1 MAIYNEVAGKNRDR
15 LAALSDGVFA
25 FALTVIVLDIRV
37 PDQDHSAITTEAG
50 LLHALAGL
58 APQLA
63 TYLMSFLTL
72 GIFWVGQ
79 QTQLNVFEKTDRDLT
94 WIHFG
99 FLAIVATLPFS
110 TSLLAHY
117 ITFRTALVVYW
128 ANILILGLTLLWSW
142 KHALRRKLIRA
153 EFPATLVSATLRR
166 IVIAQGLYAFGALL
180 CLIDTYVSIAF
191 IILVQLNYALA
202 PRWWGL
208 YKI

>member
-1 MAIYNEVAGKNRDR
+1 MAALYNEVAGKNRDR

-37 PDQDHSAITTEAG
+37 PEQYGEITTEAG
-50 LLHALAGL
+50 LLNAVAAL
-58 APQLA
+58 APQFA

-79 QTQLNVFEKTDRDLT
+79 QAQLNVFVRSDRDLT
-94 WIHFG
+94 WIHLA
-99 FLAIVATLPFS
+99 FLAIVAMLPFS

-117 ITFRTALVVYW
+117 ITFRSALVIYW
-128 ANILILGLTLLWSW
+128 LNILILGVMLFWSW
-142 KHALRRKLIRA
+142 QHARRSSLVTPD
-153 EFPATLVSATLRR
+153 FPQALYGATVRR
-166 IVIAQGLYAFGALL
+166 ITIAQALYAFGALL
-180 CLIDTYVSIAF
+180 CIINTTVSITF

-202 PRWWGL
+202 PRLRFL

>member
-1 MAIYNEVAGKNRDR
+1 MAALYNEVAGKNRDR

-37 PDQDHSAITTEAG
+37 PEQYGEITTEAG
-50 LLHALAGL
+50 LLNAVAAL
-58 APQLA
+58 APQFA

-79 QTQLNVFEKTDRDLT
+79 QAQLNVFVRSDRDLT
-94 WIHFG
+94 WIHLA
-99 FLAIVATLPFS
+99 FLAIVAMLPFS

-117 ITFRTALVVYW
+117 ITFRSALVIYW
-128 ANILILGLTLLWSW
+128 FNILILGAMLFWSW
-142 KHALRRKLIRA
+142 QHARRRSLVTPD
-153 EFPATLVSATLRR
+153 FPEALYGATVRR
-166 IVIAQGLYAFGALL
+166 ITIAQALYAFGALL
-180 CLIDTYVSIAF
+180 CVINTTVSITF

-202 PRWWGL
+202 PRFRFL

>member
-1 MAIYNEVAGKNRDR
+1 MAVYNDTAGKNQER

-37 PDQDHSAITTEAG
+37 PDSHGEITTEAG
-50 LLHALAGL
+50 LLHALAQL
-58 APQLA
+58 APELA
-63 TYLMSFLTL
+63 TYVMSFLTL

-79 QTQLNVFEKTDRDLT
+79 QTQLNVFARADRDLT
-94 WIHFG
+94 WIHFA
-99 FLAIVATLPFS
+99 FLATIATLPFS

-128 ANILILGLTLLWSW
+128 INILVLGLTLFWSW
-142 KHALRRKLIRA
+142 HHARQKNLIKP
-153 EFPATLVSATLRR
+153 ELPPAFVGAVHRR
-166 IVIAQGLYAFGALL
+166 ILIAQLLYAAGALL

-191 IILVQLNYALA
+191 IIVVQLIYALA
-202 PRWWGL
+202 PRFWIL

>member
-1 MAIYNEVAGKNRDR
+1 MAALYNEVAGKNRDR

-37 PDQDHSAITTEAG
+37 PEQHGEITTEAG
-50 LLHALAGL
+50 LLTALAAL
-58 APQLA
+58 APQFA

-79 QTQLNVFEKTDRDLT
+79 QAQLNVFVRSDRDLT
-94 WIHFG
+94 WIHLA
-99 FLAIVATLPFS
+99 FLAIVAMLPFS

-117 ITFRTALVVYW
+117 ITFRSALVIYW
-128 ANILILGLTLLWSW
+128 FNILVLGVMLFWSW
-142 KHALRRKLIRA
+142 QHARRRA
-153 EFPATLVSATLRR
+153 LVTPDYPQALYGATVRR
-166 IVIAQGLYAFGALL
+166 ITIAQALYAFGALL
-180 CLIDTYVSIAF
+180 CIINTTVSITF

-202 PRWWGL
+202 PRVRFL